1 MNINDN
7 ECATQMKR
15 HKSWQT
21 MNMQISMCQKE
32 RQQQQLQAFALHRA
46 KAKNNYIINESTY

>member
-1 MNINDN
+1 
-7 ECATQMKR
+7 MKR